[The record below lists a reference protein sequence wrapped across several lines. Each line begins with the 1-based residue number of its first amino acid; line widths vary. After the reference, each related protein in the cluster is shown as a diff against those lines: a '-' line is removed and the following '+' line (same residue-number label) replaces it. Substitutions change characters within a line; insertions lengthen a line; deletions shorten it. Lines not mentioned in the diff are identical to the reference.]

1 MPQIGFAARKA
12 GAMDARLL
20 SRAHADRLPVRR
32 KTHGIGL
39 RIFEGDEGDD
49 QIDRLFFGKVFIL
62 RHDIGK
68 QRTIDLE
75 FVSPLFER
83 HAEYLFALDGIGPVI
98 FVDFHD
104 IVGAFALGF

>member
-20 SRAHADRLPVRR
+20 SRAHAIACPVRR

-39 RIFEGDEGDD
+39 RIFEGDEGDHE
-49 QIDRLFFGKVFIL
+49 IDRLFFGKVFIL

-68 QRTIDLE
+68 ERFVDFKL
-75 FVSPLFER
+75 VSPLFER

-104 IVGAFALGF
+104 IVGAFTLGF